1 MRKSPYTGLW
11 MLLAV
16 ALAAFVGM
24 SLMSPME
31 FDWGSVQQV
40 TFVDELLAGCDS
52 VWSSEQVDTVS
63 VDTVEVEEH
72 KQAELDTVPKNIL
85 FIGDS
90 MLEGL
95 SPRLAAYAKL
105 NGHKLHTVIW
115 YSSTSEVWGSCDTLR
130 HFIRR
135 FKPDYIFV
143 CLGANELFVRDIAK
157 KRAKYVDHILE
168 QIGDIPYVW
177 IGPPNWKPDTG
188 INDLVSSKVADGSY
202 FMSNGMTF
210 DRAKDGAHPT
220 RRSAG
225 LWMDSVAR
233 WMGQECAHPIL
244 MEMPEVGTTER
255 AGSVTVLQPE

>member
-1 MRKSPYTGLW
+1 MKKSPYTGLW
-11 MLLAV
+11 VLLAV

-24 SLMSPME
+24 SLVSPIE

-40 TFVDELLAGCDS
+40 TFVDELLAACDS
-52 VWSSEQVDTVS
+52 VADSEQVDTIV

-95 SPRLAAYAKL
+95 SPRMAAYAKL
-105 NGHKLHTVIW
+105 NGHKLNTVIW
-115 YSSTSEVWGSCDTLR
+115 YSSTSEVWGRCDTLR

-135 FKPDYIFV
+135 FKPNYIFV
-143 CLGANELFVRDIAK
+143 CIGANELFVRDIIK

-188 INDLVSSKVADGSY
+188 INDLVSSKVATGSF
-202 FMSNGMTF
+202 FMSKGMQF

-220 RRSAG
+220 RSSAG
-225 LWMDSVAR
+225 IWMDSVAR
-233 WMGQECAHPIL
+233 WMGHECAYPIL
-244 MEMPEVGTTER
+244 MEAPRVGTTER
-255 AGSVTVLQPE
+255 PNRVILLQPQ